1 MMFLC
6 QLSDI
11 LLRPS
16 CSFLDEI
23 YSNMHLQEVHDDL
36 VAILHSSF
44 CESALFSLCESALL
58 SHYEPACSASF
69 IDSYTQVAHGSH
81 QPFFIIV

>member
-1 MMFLC
+1 MMLFC
-6 QLSDI
+6 QFSDI
-11 LLRPS
+11 FFRPS

-44 CESALFSLCESALL
+44 CKSTLFC
-58 SHYEPACSASF
+58 SF
-69 IDSYTQVAHGSH
+69 IDSYTQLSHVSH
-81 QPFFIIV
+81 QPFFIII